1 MTHSL
6 VEGQFI
12 KSNIDCGQNF
22 PGSMVEH
29 DNRVDTIRGCLKKI
43 DKIANSFV
51 LGISLIS
58 GSVESRDF
66 EQYLLWLGLNSEI

>member
-1 MTHSL
+1 MRGLREKGSLFILRWSMTQSL

-51 LGISLIS
+51 L
-58 GSVESRDF
+58 V
-66 EQYLLWLGLNSEI
+66 